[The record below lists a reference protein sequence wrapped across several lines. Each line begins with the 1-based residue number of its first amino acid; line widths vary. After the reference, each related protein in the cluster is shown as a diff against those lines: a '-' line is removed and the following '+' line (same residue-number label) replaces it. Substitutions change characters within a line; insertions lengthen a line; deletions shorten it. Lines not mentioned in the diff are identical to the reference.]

1 MRKHID
7 MHEQSKSCYL
17 PSLLSPTPDSWGCWS
32 GWRNFQGTCEITSQ
46 LGQSK
51 SVKVSVN
58 LPLQSVRNF
67 NSTCTMARGKFKGK
81 PKRGGIPEIKINS
94 LRIGGKSFSRNL
106 APLGPDGEEAD
117 VQSQTPDQW
126 EVAPQ
131 FT

>member
-1 MRKHID
+1 LICTNNLSLVIFQVSYLLLPTHGVVGLGGEIFRGLA
-7 MHEQSKSCYL
+7 KSYGN
-17 PSLLSPTPDSWGCWS
+17 SA
-32 GWRNFQGTCEITSQ
+32 NQ
-46 LGQSK
+46 K
-51 SVKVSVN
+51 AVKVNVN
-58 LPLQSVRNF
+58 LPLQPVRNF